1 MELTLHSRTANAAA
15 ILVLTLIGVSI
26 AARRL
31 RGGTGLHQFA
41 AVLIAFTY
49 VFASK
54 VITVWAAS
62 VGLPPWFPLNEWG
75 LRLVA
80 AWVPNLLF
88 AALGWWLYIRAPK

>member
-1 MELTLHSRTANAAA
+1 MTLHSRTANAAA

-31 RGGTGLHQFA
+31 RGGTGLHLFA
-41 AVLIAFTY
+41 AVLIGFTY

-54 VITVWAAS
+54 VISVWAAS
-62 VGLPPWFPLNEWG
+62 VGLPPWFPLSESG

-80 AWVPNLLF
+80 AWIPNALF
-88 AALGWWLYIRAPK
+88 AALGGWLYVKAPK